1 MEKIYTVLEAREYLK
16 VSDATIRRYMRDG
29 RLKTQKLGRQ
39 YRITE
44 SALREFYNSQNEIVE
59 DKIEEEK

>member
-59 DKIEEEK
+59 DKIEE